1 MQRLC
6 KQDLKNLLN
15 GATFMASGGGGSIEA
30 GKSMVDIFP
39 ENDSVNVFSVE
50 EACAAMQ
57 ADNTLAVV
65 VAIMGAPEK
74 IGAIG
79 YPLYCEYAIQSIQ
92 QHLPE
97 DKKNRK
103 IGFLVPVEI
112 GPISSIAPC
121 VLAHKM
127 NLAVIDGD
135 GAGRAVPSLT
145 NLTFDGVHL
154 SANPTV
160 LSNKAQESIAL
171 FVDTGSKAESLARP
185 VISDPLFDQQAGI
198 ALWVMDDTQL
208 LNAVRIKG
216 TLALSQKIGKKVTL
230 LDFKKDSGP
239 ASMAPPIDAI
249 IEILQK
255 QGLSGR
261 TLFTGKLESF
271 KTETSG
277 GFDHAQLCF
286 RHPVNTD
293 EVVTILTQNESLIAY
308 NSTLCEPLVMAPDSI
323 CCITEKGQVFTN
335 ADIDIQK
342 MKGTLVTLI
351 GISARP
357 ELRDMKDLS
366 ESFRTV
372 LMGLGYAGKQ
382 IALAEQDG

>member
-1 MQRLC
+1 MQKLD
-6 KQDLKNLLN
+6 KQGLKNLLN
-15 GATFMASGGGGSIEA
+15 GATFLASGGGGSIET

-39 ENDSVNVFSVE
+39 ENASVHLFSVE

-57 ADNTLAVV
+57 TDHTLAVV

-74 IGAIG
+74 IGALG
-79 YPLYCEYAIQSIQ
+79 YPLYCQYAIQSIQ

-121 VLAHKM
+121 VLAQKM

-145 NLTFDGVHL
+145 NSTFDGVHL
-154 SANPTV
+154 SADPTV
-160 LSNKAQESIAL
+160 LSNKTRESIAL

-198 ALWVMDDTQL
+198 ALWVMDDAQL
-208 LNAVRIKG
+208 LNAVRIQG
-216 TLALSQKIGKKVTL
+216 TLALCQEIGKKVTL
-230 LDFKKDSGP
+230 LDFKEDSGP
-239 ASMAPPIDAI
+239 ANTPPPIDAI

-255 QGLSGR
+255 QGLSAR

-271 KTETSG
+271 ETKTSG

-286 RHPVNTD
+286 RHPVNID
-293 EVVTILTQNESLIAY
+293 EIATILTQNESLIAY
-308 NSTLCEPLVMAPDSI
+308 NSTRSEPLVMAPDSI

-342 MKGTLVTLI
+342 MKGTLVSLI

-357 ELRDMKDLS
+357 QLRDIQALS
-366 ESFRTV
+366 ESFRTL

-382 IALAEQDG
+382 IALAE